1 GELIMRTYDHHP
13 SMLQDMRRG
22 KKTEIDALNGA
33 VVAMGAELGI
43 DVPYNWTITQLIKAK
58 ELL

>member
-1 GELIMRTYDHHP
+1 MLIPRTFEHHP

-33 VVAMGAELGI
+33 VVAMGAELGV
-43 DVPYNWTITQLIKAK
+43 DVPYNWTISRLIKAK